1 MTVASRILPLL
12 DFVRRNLGADV
23 SLAALA
29 ARARRSPFELHRG
42 FRRVVGETTKQYTQR
57 LRLDVAAAALLH
69 GDATILDVALAAGF
83 DSHEV
88 FTRAFRRRFGVSP
101 SVYRD
106 GRRALDPR
114 ALARHAAVVAT
125 VSPCVGLY
133 RLEDHAAPAKET
145 AMTTPVTTRD
155 LNPQPVLVIRRKI
168 AMADVAKTLGECLP
182 AIFMYCQTH
191 AIPMAGPPIARYVS
205 MGPGLM
211 TIEGGIPVGAG
222 AKGEGEI
229 ELSELPGGPAAV
241 AVHEGAYDKLGETH
255 VAVERWIEAQKRT
268 PAGAPWESYV
278 TDPGEKPDPKDWR
291 TEVIWPLRPAR

>member
-1 MTVASRILPLL
+1 MSVASRILPLL
-12 DFVRRNLGADV
+12 DFVRSNLGDDL
-23 SLAALA
+23 SLGALA
-29 ARARRSPFELHRG
+29 ARVRRSPFELHRM

-57 LRLDVAAAALLH
+57 LRLDAAAAALLH
-69 GDATILDVALAAGF
+69 GDASVLDVALAAGF

-88 FTRAFRRRFGVSP
+88 FTRAFRRRFGVTP
-101 SVYRD
+101 SVYREA
-106 GRRALDPR
+106 RRALDPR

-133 RLEDHAAPAKET
+133 RLEDRPQEDP

-155 LNPQPVLVIRRKI
+155 LTPQPVLVIRRKI
-168 AMADVAKTLGECLP
+168 AMADIAKTLGECLP
-182 AIFMYCQTH
+182 AIFMHCQQH
-191 AIPMAGPPIARYVS
+191 AIPLAGPPMARYVS

-211 TIEGGIPVGAG
+211 TIEAGFPVGAG

-255 VAVERWIEAQKRT
+255 VAVERWVEAQKRT
-268 PAGAPWESYV
+268 PAGAPWESYI